1 MIFIV
6 FQIAESDYGYIFD
19 VDDKRVFV
27 FKPYYSRKNFISTD
41 TSLPFTSEL
50 INGFRNRLKDLKPH
64 AILVYPKT
72 EFKIDGVKYSA
83 DIVEG
88 IPEGIHTV
96 EILGYVKAKIN
107 FKDYDVFVF
116 ITKVPR
122 EYKEKSIKED
132 TREKPIEKGE
142 EGQLQQRQSVGLY
155 RSSEIEF
162 YVSEGAGAVCGAA
175 GGCAGCI
182 LGAFISGNTGL
193 PFIPYLFGALGF
205 YFGYTACKGY
215 VKRSCFGY

>member
-72 EFKIDGVKYSA
+72 KFKIDGVMYKA
-83 DIVEG
+83 DIVED

-96 EILGYVKAKIN
+96 DIPGYVKAKIN

-116 ITKVPR
+116 ITKVPK
-122 EYKEKSIKED
+122 EYKEKPTKEGVQEESV
-132 TREKPIEKGE
+132 EKAQE
-142 EGQLQQRQSVGLY
+142 RQSAGLY

-162 YVSEGAGAVCGAA
+162 YMTEGAGLVCGTA

-182 LGAFISGNTGL
+182 LGGIIGGNNTLIPISL
-193 PFIPYLFGALGF
+193 CALGF
-205 YFGYTACKGY
+205 YGGYTACKGY
-215 VKRSCFGY
+215 VKRSCFGYYPSKHP